1 MRVTLPLGLL
11 LLGACATAAT
21 TPSAGSP
28 SAAPGSA
35 ASSANPYYVCH
46 GNKNP
51 KWKRVAESAL
61 AAHRRHGDRI
71 VSTPQRVNTACTK

>member
-1 MRVTLPLGLL
+1 MRFTVPILL
-11 LLGACATAAT
+11 LTLGACATAT
-21 TPSAGSP
+21 TAGNP
-28 SAAPGSA
+28 NAAPNSA

-46 GNKNP
+46 GNKTP

-71 VSTPQRVNTACTK
+71 VSTPQRVNTSCTK

>member
-1 MRVTLPLGLL
+1 MRFTIPILL
-11 LLGACATAAT
+11 LTLGACATAT
-21 TPSAGSP
+21 TTAGNP
-28 SAAPGSA
+28 NAAPNSA

-71 VSTPQRVNTACTK
+71 VSTPQRVNTSCTK

>member
-1 MRVTLPLGLL
+1 MRFTIPILL
-11 LLGACATAAT
+11 LTLGACATAT
-21 TPSAGSP
+21 TTAGNP
-28 SAAPGSA
+28 NAAPSSA

-46 GNKNP
+46 GNKTP

-71 VSTPQRVNTACTK
+71 VSTPQRVNTSCTK

>member
-1 MRVTLPLGLL
+1 MRSSLPLVLL
-11 LLGACATAAT
+11 LLGACATTAT
-21 TPSAGSP
+21 TPSAGNP

-46 GNKNP
+46 GNKKP

-61 AAHRRHGDRI
+61 AAHRRHGDRV
-71 VSTPQRVNTACTK
+71 VSTPQRENTACTK

>member
-1 MRVTLPLGLL
+1 MRFTIPILL
-11 LLGACATAAT
+11 LTLGACATT
-21 TPSAGSP
+21 TTTAGNP
-28 SAAPGSA
+28 NAAPNSA

-46 GNKNP
+46 GNKTP

-71 VSTPQRVNTACTK
+71 VSTPQRVNTSCTK

>member
-1 MRVTLPLGLL
+1 MRLLQPAALL
-11 LLGACATAAT
+11 LLGACATAT
-21 TPSAGSP
+21 TTAGNP
-28 SAAPGSA
+28 NAAPSSA

-61 AAHRRHGDRI
+61 AAHRRHGDRV
-71 VSTPQRVNTACTK
+71 VSTPQRVNTPCTQ